1 MRITTKFFVLG
12 LASMLIAGTCYAEAA
27 LQDCLTDFD
36 TAIQAFK
43 GETDGG
49 ARDVVRC
56 TRDRGLVQLYGLGT
70 VPTEDYRRTFVAQ
83 LQTRDNSQI
92 RRCVIDLG
100 RQEIPK
106 DLNFSHLISAKDAAA
121 WNRFLN
127 GPGCQQLMAL
137 FP

>member
-1 MRITTKFFVLG
+1 MRTSTMFGELC
-12 LASMLIAGTCYAEAA
+12 LASMLIPGTSYAQAA

-36 TAIQAFK
+36 TAIQAFMD
-43 GETDGG
+43 ETNGG
-49 ARDVVRC
+49 TRDVVRC
-56 TRDRGLVQLYGLGT
+56 TRDRGLGQLFALGT
-70 VPTEDYRRTFVAQ
+70 VPAEDYRRTFVAQ
-83 LQTRDNSQI
+83 LQEKNDSQI
-92 RRCVIDLG
+92 SRCSIQLG

-106 DLNFSHLISAKDAAA
+106 DLNYSHLISEKDAAA